1 MDNENLIGKI
11 VDFFGGLIKG
21 NSADAFN
28 DAGELSG
35 LRLPDTVTPSDF
47 SEIIGLLKSFLS
59 SSEIQSVAVET
70 RNHLSAAVVEAEKSG
85 AEAGWTKLK
94 GLIGSTRAEELVQP
108 LLAFAF
114 KHQGKFASVLKTLM
128 GT

>member
-11 VDFFGGLIKG
+11 VDFFGRLIKG
-21 NSADAFN
+21 DSAETFSS
-28 DAGELSG
+28 AGELSS
-35 LRLPDTVTPSDF
+35 LKLPDTVAQSDF

-70 RNHLSAAVVEAEKSG
+70 RNHLSAVVVEAEKSG
-85 AEAGWTKLK
+85 VEAGWPKLK
-94 GLIGSTRAEELVQP
+94 GLIGSPRAGELVQP

-114 KHQGKFASVLKTLM
+114 KHQGKFASVLNILM
-128 GT
+128 GA